1 MSSVPFYETVMGFK
15 VIRRAE
21 AQVCCVARGSKSPW
35 LKTAATRLRRVVFFQ
50 VDNAEA
56 AFAALTANGLGR
68 DHANFEVT
76 AYGDDAFKQFS
87 WLRPTASVTASGRK

>member
-1 MSSVPFYETVMGFK
+1 MKPSWASRSFGEPRHKSAVLQET
-15 VIRRAE
+15 R
-21 AQVCCVARGSKSPW
+21 SKSPW

-87 WLRPTASVTASGRK
+87 WLRPTTSVTASGRK

>member
-1 MSSVPFYETVMGFK
+1 MKPSWASRSFGEPRHKSAVLQET
-15 VIRRAE
+15 R
-21 AQVCCVARGSKSPW
+21 SKSPW

-76 AYGDDAFKQFS
+76 AYGDDAFKQFFVVAPDG
-87 WLRPTASVTASGRK
+87 LCNCLGEKVK